1 MALTRLLSIPIL
13 ILAISHIANTQNFDD
28 HQLQPHNY
36 IQNQLSLSRAKR
48 MYAMC
53 PPDFIKIGNECYYL
67 SDKTESW
74 LDAHFECKD
83 RNSKLAEPLK
93 FADKKIRKYLTNKDL
108 NKGEKW
114 IGGMYNWER
123 MKWQWGY
130 NGKAMTYQSF
140 SNMGDKTNEEL
151 KFHCTTL
158 NPEFS
163 YKWSSKMCTEKH
175 YFICQHRMPYVTEK
189 NRQRIYNKW
198 NETYPHQMANEVE
211 VYVTTNGSSKNK
223 SNTAYRAVPKKN
235 RVNQVRLPQAP
246 QTQKVP
252 ARMEEISP
260 PDYLPFIEYN
270 NMEQMKQKSQE
281 ISNVHSDL
289 IHPVLNSPA
298 SDPRKPLQKPRKRHS
313 GLKLTGEVNLG
324 TDRFMREKKRHK
336 NSQRK
341 AQRAQGPKP
350 NGIEETF
357 TNPSRHHHKM
367 QVQETTTTQAAI
379 TTTSTVTAATTTQIA
394 TTKEPESTE
403 FISTTN
409 TLLQNIRNDKAIRL
423 EKLKQRLAKLT
434 AEERLEY
441 VAMKRQRAEAK
452 KKRNSANQ

>member
-1 MALTRLLSIPIL
+1 M
-13 ILAISHIANTQNFDD
+13 
-28 HQLQPHNY
+28 
-36 IQNQLSLSRAKR
+36 
-48 MYAMC
+48 
-53 PPDFIKIGNECYYL
+53 
-67 SDKTESW
+67 
-74 LDAHFECKD
+74 
-83 RNSKLAEPLK
+83 
-93 FADKKIRKYLTNKDL
+93 
-108 NKGEKW
+108 
-114 IGGMYNWER
+114 
-123 MKWQWGY
+123 
-130 NGKAMTYQSF
+130 
-140 SNMGDKTNEEL
+140 
-151 KFHCTTL
+151 
-158 NPEFS
+158 
-163 YKWSSKMCTEKH
+163 
-175 YFICQHRMPYVTEK
+175 
-189 NRQRIYNKW
+189 
-198 NETYPHQMANEVE
+198 
-211 VYVTTNGSSKNK
+211 
-223 SNTAYRAVPKKN
+223 
-235 RVNQVRLPQAP
+235 NQVRLPQAP

-281 ISNVHSDL
+281 ISSVHSDL

-367 QVQETTTTQAAI
+367 QVQDTTTTQAAV
-379 TTTSTVTAATTTQIA
+379 TTTTTVTAAPTTQIA
-394 TTKEPESTE
+394 TTQEPESTE

-452 KKRNSANQ
+452 KKRNSTNQ

>member
-1 MALTRLLSIPIL
+1 MVLTRLLTIPIL
-13 ILAISHIANTQNFDD
+13 ILAISHIGNTQSFDD
-28 HQLQPHNY
+28 QQLEPHNY
-36 IQNQLSLSRAKR
+36 IQNQVSLSRAKR

-67 SDKTESW
+67 SSKTESW
-74 LDAHFECKD
+74 LDSHFECKD

-93 FADKKIRKYLTNKDL
+93 FADRKIRKYLTNKDQ

-140 SNMGDKTNEEL
+140 SNLGAKTNEEL
-151 KFHCTTL
+151 KFHCTVL

-163 YKWSSKMCTEKH
+163 FKWSSKMCTEKH

-223 SNTAYRAVPKKN
+223 NNIAYRTVPKKN
-235 RVNQVRLPQAP
+235 RVNQ
-246 QTQKVP
+246 QTTPKAVSEIQG
-252 ARMEEISP
+252 ISP

-270 NMEQMKQKSQE
+270 NMEHMKQKNIE
-281 ISNVHSDL
+281 HIIVNSD
-289 IHPVLNSPA
+289 IHPVNSHAPEI
-298 SDPRKPLQKPRKRHS
+298 RKPVQKPRKRHS

-324 TDRFMREKKRHK
+324 TDRFMRDKKRHR

-341 AQRAQGPKP
+341 AQRAEGPKP
-350 NGIEETF
+350 NGIPETF
-357 TNPSRHHHKM
+357 TNPSRHHHKI
-367 QVQETTTTQAAI
+367 QVQETTTTI
-379 TTTSTVTAATTTQIA
+379 PRTTTTEIATTTVTQEPETTETISTSTVNI
-394 TTKEPESTE
+394 
-403 FISTTN
+403 
-409 TLLQNIRNDKAIRL
+409 LLENIRNDKAIRL
-423 EKLKQRLAKLT
+423 AKLKQRLAKLT
-434 AEERLEY
+434 PDERLEY

-452 KKRNSANQ
+452 KNRNSTVQ